1 MVNVT
6 IVFNKNGNVKYL
18 NKVTKLTIPH
28 ITKDVMIS
36 LLRKYK
42 LNLEILE
49 LDTTIPKIQ
58 YIRLVIG
65 NDQKIRDAKIEYVGP
80 IKDNKFV
87 EFKMDSP
94 KNNNIQYT
102 IHISKDRI
110 QEIMKIIDSIE
121 DEEEELNNKKAIILD
136 SKVIKEF
143 DSKYNDI
150 APLLNL
156 DNIIELL
163 KNFGISFKEY
173 NSEDS
178 TYMIDDIIFDNIINI
193 DYPLNKDGSIFKY
206 RKVTIKRYMRNGASI
221 KFICKYTNK
230 LITLRLDLLG
240 STITDIKD
248 KVKVIF

>member
-1 MVNVT
+1 MINVT

-28 ITKDVMIS
+28 ITKDVMIN

-42 LNLEILE
+42 LDLETLE

-65 NDQKIRDAKIEYVGP
+65 NDQKIRDAKIEYIGP

-110 QEIMKIIDSIE
+110 QEIMKIIDGIE

-163 KNFGISFKEY
+163 KNFGLSFKEY
-173 NSEDS
+173 SEDS